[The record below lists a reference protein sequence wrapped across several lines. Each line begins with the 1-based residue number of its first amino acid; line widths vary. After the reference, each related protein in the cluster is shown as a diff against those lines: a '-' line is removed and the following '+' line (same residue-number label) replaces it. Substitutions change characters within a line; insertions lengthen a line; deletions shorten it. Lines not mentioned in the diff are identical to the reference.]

1 MQIKDCRQGR
11 RRWQMNRISEQVTG
25 WLVTAVLAAFTTVA
39 GADADRMRDWQI
51 SMLFNPNEHQLE
63 VEDKGR
69 VMIYDGLYSAEVN
82 QAMEQQFD
90 RIEHMMFTNT
100 IMTDEAGKPLRDP
113 KTGLVMVEEDGCE

>member
-1 MQIKDCRQGR
+1 MSK
-11 RRWQMNRISEQVTG
+11 QVTG
-25 WLVTAVLAAFTTVA
+25 WLVPAAVAAFTTVV
-39 GADADRMRDWQI
+39 GADDERMRDWQV

-63 VEDKGR
+63 VEQKGR
-69 VMIYDGLYSAEVN
+69 IMIYDGLYSAEVN

>member
-1 MQIKDCRQGR
+1 
-11 RRWQMNRISEQVTG
+11 MNRMLKQVAG
-25 WLVTAVLAAFTTVA
+25 WLIPAALAASTTVA
-39 GADADRMRDWQI
+39 GADDEGMRDWQV

-63 VEDKGR
+63 VEHKGR
-69 VMIYDGLYSAEVN
+69 VMIYDGLYSTEVN

>member
-1 MQIKDCRQGR
+1 
-11 RRWQMNRISEQVTG
+11 MNRMSKQVSGGILT
-25 WLVTAVLAAFTTVA
+25 VVLAALTTVA
-39 GADADRMRDWQI
+39 AAEEDRMHDWQI
-51 SMLFNPNEHQLE
+51 SMLFNPSEHQLE
-63 VEDKGR
+63 VEHKGR

-113 KTGLVMVEEDGCE
+113 KTGLVMMEEDGCE

>member
-1 MQIKDCRQGR
+1 
-11 RRWQMNRISEQVTG
+11 MNRMSKQVTG
-25 WLVTAVLAAFTTVA
+25 WLVPAALAAFTTVA
-39 GADADRMRDWQI
+39 GADDERMRDWQV

-63 VEDKGR
+63 VEQKGR

-100 IMTDEAGKPLRDP
+100 IVTDEAGKPLRNP

>member
-1 MQIKDCRQGR
+1 
-11 RRWQMNRISEQVTG
+11 MNRKSKQVTG
-25 WLVTAVLAAFTTVA
+25 WLVPAVLTALTTVA
-39 GADADRMRDWQI
+39 GADEERMRDWQI

-100 IMTDEAGKPLRDP
+100 IMTDEAGKPLRNP

>member
-1 MQIKDCRQGR
+1 
-11 RRWQMNRISEQVTG
+11 MNRMSKQITG
-25 WLVTAVLAAFTTVA
+25 WLVTAALAAFTTVA
-39 GADADRMRDWQI
+39 GAGAGAGADADEDRMHDWQI
-51 SMLFNPNEHQLE
+51 SMLLNPNEHQLE
-63 VEDKGR
+63 VEHKGR
-69 VMIYDGLYSAEVN
+69 VMIYDGLYSTEVN